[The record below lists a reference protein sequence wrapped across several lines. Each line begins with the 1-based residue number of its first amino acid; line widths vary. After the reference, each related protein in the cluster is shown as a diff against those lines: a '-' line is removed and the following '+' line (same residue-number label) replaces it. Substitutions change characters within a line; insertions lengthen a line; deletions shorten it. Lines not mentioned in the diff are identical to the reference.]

1 METNYIIE
9 KLTWCTKQKG
19 NEGLEASYRGQFL
32 ALMRFLRDNG
42 LLTKSVDLE
51 SLESA
56 DDIVLMKSDL
66 TDKGF
71 RLIQTGYQK
80 WLRYL
85 SRPNNRDKYTNIS
98 HLQKGLDEIN
108 KASSS

>member
-1 METNYIIE
+1 MEKDYVIE
-9 KLTWCTKQKG
+9 RLTWCTKRKG
-19 NEGLEASYRGQFL
+19 NEGLEATYRGQFL
-32 ALMRFLRDNG
+32 ALMRFLHDNK
-42 LLTKSVDLE
+42 LLTRPVDLE

-80 WLRYL
+80 WLKYL
-85 SRPNNRDKYTNIS
+85 DRPNNRDKYTNIS
-98 HLQKGLDEIN
+98 HLQRGLEEIN
-108 KASSS
+108 KNWPD